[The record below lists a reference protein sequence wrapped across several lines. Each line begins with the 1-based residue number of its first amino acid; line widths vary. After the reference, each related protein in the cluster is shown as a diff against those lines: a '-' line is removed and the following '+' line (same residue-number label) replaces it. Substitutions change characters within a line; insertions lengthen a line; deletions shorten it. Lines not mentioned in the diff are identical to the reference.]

1 MRKRPGKKSG
11 TPRIARRMENLL
23 ELPTGVLSGSSRME
37 VTDDRKVVIE
47 GCRGI
52 LEYEE
57 DVIRLHIS
65 CGVVR
70 FCGQKL
76 CLSGLTEDSA
86 LVTGRLLSIEFLHT
100 PEEEATACF

>member
-1 MRKRPGKKSG
+1 MRKRPKKDSR
-11 TPRIARRMENLL
+11 TPRIARKVENLL

-37 VTDDRKVVIE
+37 VTDDQRVVVE

-57 DVIRLHIS
+57 DIIRLHIA

-70 FCGQKL
+70 FCGQSL
-76 CLSGLTEDSA
+76 CLSCLTEDSA

-100 PEEEATACF
+100 